1 MFEHKIAFV
10 SFFFFNHFCFDLVL
24 FDNFPLTKSV
34 ICLQTMLA
42 CFSTLSRPVFSRVL
56 RDSTPRLVGPS
67 VHPLVCR
74 SVTLY
79 FFGVSAVYGVTA
91 PAQFLK

>member
-56 RDSTPRLVGPS
+56 RDSISHFLVGRSVGPS
-67 VHPLVCR
+67 VR
-74 SVTLY
+74 DKT
-79 FFGVSAVYGVTA
+79 VSKAFY
-91 PAQFLK
+91 KK